1 MKMRTMQGVLCRRRA
16 YAGLALSLVAYTLG
30 FIVLISLCRALF
42 ADSLSVVIADATST
56 WVSVPDSQVDLYRM
70 LGMQEGSMVDGL
82 HQFRD
87 LSDYHA
93 VVGFIEGP
101 LVWSAYGVG
110 LVVIAALRIHIV
122 ALDLDSV
129 IWALSQASTNNGSLV
144 APKLPEHLAQAQLE
158 LERLGERVESAFHVA
173 EAAESRKNELVA
185 YLAHDIK
192 TPLTSVIG
200 YLALLAEEPDLP
212 FEKRERFASAALDRA
227 RRLDGMM
234 DEFFEITRYNL
245 GSIPVEREQ
254 VDAVMLAEQ
263 VADELLPAA
272 SGRGISIAVHAPD
285 RPVESF
291 IDPDKMARV
300 LGNILKNAVA
310 FANPSTEVLLNVHIE
325 GESVVFAVEDAGR
338 EISPEHL
345 VHIFEKF
352 YRVDGARSTGRGGA
366 GLGLAISKEIVAAH
380 GGDITA
386 TSESGH
392 TVFIIRI
399 PCSCSANK

>member
-1 MKMRTMQGVLCRRRA
+1 MCRRRA
-16 YAGLALSLVAYTLG
+16 YAGLALSLVAYTLA
-30 FIVLISLCRALF
+30 FIALISLCRA
-42 ADSLSVVIADATST
+42 
-56 WVSVPDSQVDLYRM
+56 
-70 LGMQEGSMVDGL
+70 
-82 HQFRD
+82 
-87 LSDYHA
+87 
-93 VVGFIEGP
+93 
-101 LVWSAYGVG
+101 
-110 LVVIAALRIHIV
+110 
-122 ALDLDSV
+122 
-129 IWALSQASTNNGSLV
+129 STNNGTLV
-144 APKLPEHLAQAQLE
+144 APRLPGHLSQAQLE
-158 LERLGERVESAFHVA
+158 LERLGEHVESAFHVA
-173 EAAESRKNELVA
+173 VAAESRKNELVA

-212 FEKRERFASAALDRA
+212 YEKRERFASAALDRA

-234 DEFFEITRYNL
+234 DEFFKITRYNL

-263 VADELLPAA
+263 VAVELLPAA
-272 SGRGISIAVHAPD
+272 SGRGVSSAVHAPD
-285 RPVESF
+285 RPVDSF

-325 GESVVFAVEDAGR
+325 GESVVFAVEDTGR

-352 YRVDGARSTGRGGA
+352 YRVDGARSTGHGGA

-380 GGDITA
+380 GGNITA

>member
-1 MKMRTMQGVLCRRRA
+1 M
-16 YAGLALSLVAYTLG
+16 
-30 FIVLISLCRALF
+30 
-42 ADSLSVVIADATST
+42 
-56 WVSVPDSQVDLYRM
+56 
-70 LGMQEGSMVDGL
+70 
-82 HQFRD
+82 
-87 LSDYHA
+87 
-93 VVGFIEGP
+93 
-101 LVWSAYGVG
+101 
-110 LVVIAALRIHIV
+110 
-122 ALDLDSV
+122 
-129 IWALSQASTNNGSLV
+129 
-144 APKLPEHLAQAQLE
+144 
-158 LERLGERVESAFHVA
+158 A

-272 SGRGISIAVHAPD
+272 SGRGVSIAVHAPD
-285 RPVESF
+285 RPVDSF

-325 GESVVFAVEDAGR
+325 GESVVFAVEDTGR